1 MDDIRELVG
10 VLKQGGYSNES
21 DMDNSVPVDLDPAP
35 EAEDLL
41 TAVRTRGLDVLQGEP
56 LLPSSLEHTLAGEPD
71 AIDVKVTLEVP
82 EAANDPVCLYLREIV
97 RTSLIIRSLRLTP
110 SERKRLAERVNHTME
125 LMRSLDRQIS
135 NLDKKIANTRSEELK
150 KNYRATQRQYR
161 ADRKTL
167 EGDSGMRF
175 AELQGTPRNVN
186 KGEMIAEQA

>member
-56 LLPSSLEHTLAGEPD
+56 LLPSLEHTLAGEPD

-82 EAANDPVCLYLREIV
+82 EAANDPVRL
-97 RTSLIIRSLRLTP
+97 SLI
-110 SERKRLAERVNHTME
+110 
-125 LMRSLDRQIS
+125 
-135 NLDKKIANTRSEELK
+135 
-150 KNYRATQRQYR
+150 
-161 ADRKTL
+161 
-167 EGDSGMRF
+167 
-175 AELQGTPRNVN
+175 
-186 KGEMIAEQA
+186 